1 MKQQRLTA
9 RLANYG
15 FRKVFDSINQYGV
28 KKGVDEFGLDGFIR
42 HCARLAASTGAIT
55 GLGGGVT
62 MIIGIPVDLFNSIA
76 QQFRVTLAILY
87 DRRGTYRV
95 TFEEMMSVIA
105 MSVGVGAGFILT
117 RAVIEDT
124 AEKLLIRMG
133 AKAGGRLIPFVGA
146 FLGSTVNYLFIKS
159 AAASVKKLPL

>member
-1 MKQQRLTA
+1 
-9 RLANYG
+9 
-15 FRKVFDSINQYGV
+15 
-28 KKGVDEFGLDGFIR
+28 
-42 HCARLAASTGAIT
+42 
-55 GLGGGVT
+55 

-87 DRRGTYRV
+87 HRRGTYRV